1 MTKEENKNM
10 STLLGGDD
18 RIISFAIGTPEDPAG
33 REAGSKVKIKF
44 ENELKEL
51 QHRFKDA
58 GDFYFIAN
66 PSLNDARHLFKSYGR
81 KSFIF
86 ALKDEKSGELSYQFW
101 KWDESGDDFE
111 VSAESKNVTTQSDAE
126 DFFAGISDFKISF
139 EVLNDSIRTLQDF
152 LEECSKNGSYYEH
165 LHRQVYHQSLRG
177 FDRMLNR
184 YFLYETPERKRERE
198 ERLKKSESR
207 SRNFESALFG
217 RNTKIISFAIAA
229 PKDPKG
235 RELTPEDT
243 LKLRKDF
250 EKSLDH
256 KYYKYMPIKEKLRA
270 GKEDLY
276 FIINPNI
283 DEITAFFRQYRADS
297 FVFAIKEEG
306 KFSGMNYQYW
316 KRERNGNY
324 VKKQDFYDVG
334 TEAEVE
340 SFFTSI
346 PDPIFYVDLESL
358 QETALEMY
366 ERLNDKDE
374 DSGYYRRLKKQVYG
388 DSEEPLTRILERKHM
403 YETPAEETRTE
414 FIGEHQQFID
424 RGDYIELAKPVV
436 INDWTTIHAIEKYGL
451 PEKVTSPSE
460 AFDYA
465 DKLNLEKFGGF
476 SDWRLPDR
484 EELLYLKSVQDECG
498 INFKG
503 GKYLPSYI
511 TTMFWFTCLLGH
523 PENCA
528 EGSQNKKGYY
538 VICVR

>member
-1 MTKEENKNM
+1 MTKEER
-10 STLLGGDD
+10 SALLGGDKS
-18 RIISFAIGTPEDPAG
+18 IVSFAIGTPEDPTE
-33 REAGSKVKIKF
+33 READSKLKIKF

-51 QHRFKDA
+51 QHLFKEVV
-58 GDFYFIAN
+58 GFYFIAN
-66 PSLNDARHLFKSYGR
+66 PSLNDALHLFKSYGQ
-81 KSFIF
+81 KSFVF
-86 ALKDEKSGELSYQFW
+86 ALKDEESGMLTYQFW

-111 VSAESKNVTTQSDAE
+111 VAAESKNVTTQREAE
-126 DFFAGISDFKISF
+126 DFFAKISDFKISF
-139 EVLNDSIRTLQDF
+139 EVLNESIRSLQEF
-152 LEECSKNGSYYEH
+152 IEECSKNEGYYDR
-165 LHRQVYHQSLRG
+165 LRRQVYHQSYRG
-177 FDRMLNR
+177 FDRMMNR
-184 YFLYETPERKRERE
+184 HLLYETPERKRERE

-217 RNTKIISFAIAA
+217 RNVKIISFAIVA

-235 RELTPEDT
+235 RELAPEDI

-283 DEITAFFRQYRADS
+283 DEITAFFRQYRVDS

-306 KFSGMNYQYW
+306 KFPGMNYQYW
-316 KRERNGNY
+316 KRYRDGEY
-324 VKKQDFYDVG
+324 IKLQDFYHVG
-334 TEAEVE
+334 SEAAVE
-340 SFFTSI
+340 SFLTSI

-358 QETALEMY
+358 QETAREMY
-366 ERLNDKDE
+366 ERLGDKDK

-388 DSEEPLTRILERKHM
+388 DSAEPSARILERKHM
-403 YETPAEETRTE
+403 YETPVEKSRTE
-414 FIGEHQQFID
+414 FIGEHQKFID

-436 INDWTTIHAIEKYGL
+436 INDWTTIHAIEKHGL
-451 PEKVTSPSE
+451 PEKVTSPSK

-465 DKLNLEKFGGF
+465 DKLNSEKFRGF

-484 EELLYLKSVQDECG
+484 EELKYLQSVQDECG
-498 INFKG
+498 IKFRG
-503 GKYLPSYI
+503 GKYLSSYI
-511 TTMFWFTCLLGH
+511 TTMFWYTCLLGD
-523 PENCA
+523 PENCVDD
-528 EGSQNKKGYY
+528 SRNQKGYY

>member
-1 MTKEENKNM
+1 MTKEEK
-10 STLLGGDD
+10 SALLGGDD
-18 RIISFAIGTPEDPAG
+18 RIISFAIGTPEDPTG
-33 REAGSKVKIKF
+33 GEADSKLKIKF

-51 QHRFKDA
+51 QHLFKEVV
-58 GDFYFIAN
+58 GLYFIAN
-66 PSLNDARHLFKSYGR
+66 PSFADVCHLFKSYGR
-81 KSFIF
+81 KSFVF
-86 ALKDEKSGELSYQFW
+86 ALKDEESGELTYQLW
-101 KWDESGDDFE
+101 KWDESGNIFE
-111 VSAESKNVTTQSDAE
+111 LAAESKNLTTQSDAE
-126 DFFAGISDFKISF
+126 DFFAKISDFKISF
-139 EVLNDSIRTLQDF
+139 EVLNDSIRTLQEF
-152 LEECSKNGSYYEH
+152 IEECSKNEGYYER
-165 LHRQVYHQSLRG
+165 LRRQVYHQSYRG
-177 FDRMLNR
+177 FDRMMNR
-184 YFLYETPERKRERE
+184 HLLYETPERKRERE
-198 ERLKKSESR
+198 ERVKKSESR

-217 RNTKIISFAIAA
+217 RNVKIISFAIAA

-235 RELTPEDT
+235 RELAPEDI

-256 KYYKYMPIKEKLRA
+256 KYYKYMQIKEKLRA

-283 DEITAFFRQYRADS
+283 DEITAFFRQYKVDS

-306 KFSGMNYQYW
+306 KFPGMNYQYW
-316 KRERNGNY
+316 KRYRDGEY
-324 VKKQDFYDVG
+324 IKLQDFYHVG

-388 DSEEPLTRILERKHM
+388 DSAEPLARILARKHM
-403 YETPAEETRTE
+403 YETQVEKSRTE

-436 INDWTTIHAIEKYGL
+436 INDWTTIHAIEKYG
-451 PEKVTSPSE
+451 SPKGVMSIKE
-460 AFDYA
+460 AYDYA
-465 DKLNLEKFGGF
+465 EKLNAEKMGGF

-484 EELLYLKSVQDECG
+484 EELKYLKSVQDECG

-503 GKYLPSYI
+503 GKYASARDGLIMGY
-511 TTMFWFTCLLGH
+511 FTIVLGH
-523 PENCA
+523 PENCG
-528 EGSQNKKGYY
+528 ENSRNQKGYY

>member
-1 MTKEENKNM
+1 
-10 STLLGGDD
+10 
-18 RIISFAIGTPEDPAG
+18 
-33 REAGSKVKIKF
+33 
-44 ENELKEL
+44 
-51 QHRFKDA
+51 
-58 GDFYFIAN
+58 
-66 PSLNDARHLFKSYGR
+66 
-81 KSFIF
+81 
-86 ALKDEKSGELSYQFW
+86 
-101 KWDESGDDFE
+101 
-111 VSAESKNVTTQSDAE
+111 
-126 DFFAGISDFKISF
+126 
-139 EVLNDSIRTLQDF
+139 
-152 LEECSKNGSYYEH
+152 
-165 LHRQVYHQSLRG
+165 
-177 FDRMLNR
+177 
-184 YFLYETPERKRERE
+184 
-198 ERLKKSESR
+198 
-207 SRNFESALFG
+207 
-217 RNTKIISFAIAA
+217 
-229 PKDPKG
+229 
-235 RELTPEDT
+235 
-243 LKLRKDF
+243 
-250 EKSLDH
+250 
-256 KYYKYMPIKEKLRA
+256 
-270 GKEDLY
+270 
-276 FIINPNI
+276 
-283 DEITAFFRQYRADS
+283 
-297 FVFAIKEEG
+297 
-306 KFSGMNYQYW
+306 MNYQYW

-503 GKYLPSYI
+503 GKYLSSYI